1 MPVVVLI
8 GMLDV
13 QGLEYAWI
21 RDRLKSLGAEV
32 VLVDTG
38 LLDEPGVV
46 PDVPREEVVRAGGPA
61 PHGPGPDGPGRDAAL
76 AAMAR
81 GAAATAERLF
91 RAGRLHGVLAI
102 GGGGNATVAAA
113 AMRALPVGVPKL
125 MISSMASG
133 DVSPYIGGADL
144 TLMYSVVDIAGINR
158 ISSRVLANAAD
169 AIAGMAAGYAAGR
182 PPATADGP
190 LVGATLAGVTGP
202 GVSAARELLSILGY
216 EVLVFRATGAG
227 GRPYE
232 TMAAG
237 GLLTAAL
244 DATLLEL
251 STDLL
256 AGEAGGSATQSAAA
270 AAGSA
275 EPAAGSAGSAPGTAV
290 RRLEAAVRGCV
301 PQVVSPGGLDM
312 ARFRGITPDHLAGR
326 LVHTRHPSV
335 TLVRTTPAESAE
347 LGRRIAAAL
356 RDAAAPTAVH
366 LPLRGLS
373 TLGAPGGPFHDPVA
387 DAALFGAL
395 RDGLSGSH
403 VEIHEMDTDFNDP
416 AYGRAMADHLHTLLT
431 GFPVRAAAS

>member
-1 MPVVVLI
+1 
-8 GMLDV
+8 MLDV
-13 QGLEYAWI
+13 QGLEYAWL
-21 RDRLKSLGAEV
+21 RDRLGSLGAEV

-38 LLDEPGVV
+38 VLDEPGVV
-46 PDVPREEVVRAGGPA
+46 PDVPREDVLQAGGTDPA
-61 PHGPGPDGPGRDAAL
+61 TLSATAADLPGGPGRDTAL
-76 AAMAR
+76 ASMAR
-81 GAAATAERLF
+81 GAAATAGELF

-102 GGGGNATVAAA
+102 GGGGNATVAAE

-144 TLMYSVVDIAGINR
+144 TLMYSVVDIAGLNR

-202 GVSAARELLSILGY
+202 GVSAARELLGILGY

-232 TMAAG
+232 AMAAG

-244 DATLLEL
+244 DATLVEL
-251 STDLL
+251 STGLL
-256 AGEAGGSATQSAAA
+256 AGTAPEA
-270 AAGSA
+270 
-275 EPAAGSAGSAPGTAV
+275 
-290 RRLEAAVRGCV
+290 RRLEAAVRHGV

-312 ARFRGITPDHLAGR
+312 ARFRGIPPDHLAGR
-326 LVHTRHPSV
+326 RVHTRHPSV

-347 LGRRIAAAL
+347 LGRRVAAAL
-356 RDAAAPTAVH
+356 RDATAPTAVH

-373 TLGAPGGPFHDPVA
+373 TLGAPGGPFHDPAA

-395 RDGLSGSH
+395 RDGLSGSR
-403 VEIHEMDTDFNDP
+403 VEIHEMDTDLNDP
-416 AYGRAMADHLHTLLT
+416 AFGRAMADHLHTLLT

>member
-1 MPVVVLI
+1 
-8 GMLDV
+8 
-13 QGLEYAWI
+13 
-21 RDRLKSLGAEV
+21 LG
-32 VLVDTG
+32 
-38 LLDEPGVV
+38 
-46 PDVPREEVVRAGGPA
+46 
-61 PHGPGPDGPGRDAAL
+61 
-76 AAMAR
+76 R
-81 GAAATAERLF
+81 GAAATAGRLF

-102 GGGGNATVAAA
+102 GGGGNATVAAE

-232 TMAAG
+232 EMAAG

-256 AGEAGGSATQSAAA
+256 AGPAGTSAKGA
-270 AAGSA
+270 
-275 EPAAGSAGSAPGTAV
+275 PAAVP

-312 ARFRGITPDHLAGR
+312 ARFRGIAPDHLAGR
-326 LVHTRHPSV
+326 RVHTRHPSV
-335 TLVRTTPAESAE
+335 TLVRTTAAESAE
-347 LGRRIAAAL
+347 LGRRVAAAL

-373 TLGAPGGPFHDPVA
+373 TLGAPGGPFHDPAA

-403 VEIHEMDTDFNDP
+403 VEIHEMDTDLNDP
-416 AYGRAMADHLHTLLT
+416 AFGRAMADHLHTLLT